1 MLLPLVIALATALLA
16 ASVVL
21 LVQGL
26 IARRA
31 ALAERQVAAVQSLA
45 AQAGG
50 VVTPVELAQALGVS
64 VHEADRV
71 LRSLV
76 DDVTF
81 TMGIDE
87 RLGVLQYWY
96 PELLRQAS
104 VEESGT
110 YSWARGASIRRPA
123 GTARVTVP
131 PPTPEA

>member
-1 MLLPLVIALATALLA
+1 MLLPVVIALATALLA
-16 ASVVL
+16 ASAVL

-31 ALAERQVAAVQSLA
+31 ANAARHLAAVQALA
-45 AQAGG
+45 AQSGG
-50 VVTPVELAQALGVS
+50 VVTPLELGQALGITPR
-64 VHEADRV
+64 EADRI

-96 PELLRQAS
+96 PDLLRQAS
-104 VEESGT
+104 LEETGT
-110 YSWARGASIRRPA
+110 YSWSRGASIRRPA
-123 GTARVTVP
+123 PRGTLP
-131 PPTPEA
+131 PNAV